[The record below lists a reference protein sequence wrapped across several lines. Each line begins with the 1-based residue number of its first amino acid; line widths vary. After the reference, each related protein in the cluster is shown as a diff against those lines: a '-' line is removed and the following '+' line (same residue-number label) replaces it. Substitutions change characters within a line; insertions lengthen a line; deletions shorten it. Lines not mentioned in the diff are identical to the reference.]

1 MIFPDISDV
10 SVEVVKSVDGLTVA
24 PNKFA
29 PVKLQIENIVP
40 DKLVELKSMDVMS
53 SEV

>member
-1 MIFPDISDV
+1 MIRPDISDV
-10 SVEVVKSVDGLTVA
+10 SVEVLKSVDALNVA

-29 PVKLQIENIVP
+29 PVKLQFENIVP
-40 DKLVELKSMDVMS
+40 DKLVELKSMAVMS